1 MILLAIFVKAVSLG
15 MDVKDA
21 AWRSSC
27 SLSATIA
34 RARIMRGLL
43 LAIWTKTPCG
53 TSRHTRSMF
62 LSGFPKASL
71 PLVRSLFCTIP
82 CETMDK
88 QAASRWLRISA
99 LEAVSRLRQS
109 TEQSGLAGRQR
120 VAIIELVGAVARKW
134 FLRFVF
140 LIVKRFRWHKLVVN
154 CRGQNSR
161 LSLRR
166 SRNGLQLRPNRELDW
181 KKGNGGENIRPL
193 FSILVYKT
201 RFRSYNPVSRF
212 SLRKPRVSLR
222 NKKGIESYAITRKK
236 ILEGVKDAIE
246 AAMEQPAN
254 WSCIVAV
261 NGQGQIVRT
270 EFPCGGSHKYNDKEV
285 GEVSYFTVN
294 GWGDWD
300 PESKDFQY
308 NVALRVES
316 FGDGLDWEELQTD
329 LETIGVELLG
339 ARDSKLLEKME
350 EIKCIGIKNLEKGT
364 PLYRFFKKQQREFR
378 KHRETAR

>member
-1 MILLAIFVKAVSLG
+1 M
-15 MDVKDA
+15 
-21 AWRSSC
+21 
-27 SLSATIA
+27 
-34 RARIMRGLL
+34 
-43 LAIWTKTPCG
+43 P
-53 TSRHTRSMF
+53 
-62 LSGFPKASL
+62 
-71 PLVRSLFCTIP
+71 
-82 CETMDK
+82 
-88 QAASRWLRISA
+88 
-99 LEAVSRLRQS
+99 
-109 TEQSGLAGRQR
+109 
-120 VAIIELVGAVARKW
+120 
-134 FLRFVF
+134 
-140 LIVKRFRWHKLVVN
+140 
-154 CRGQNSR
+154 
-161 LSLRR
+161 
-166 SRNGLQLRPNRELDW
+166 
-181 KKGNGGENIRPL
+181 
-193 FSILVYKT
+193 
-201 RFRSYNPVSRF
+201 
-212 SLRKPRVSLR
+212 
-222 NKKGIESYAITRKK
+222 ITRKK
-236 ILEGVKDAIE
+236 ILEGVKDALE

-350 EIKCIGIKNLEKGT
+350 EIKRIGIKNLEKGT

-378 KHRETAR
+378 KHRERLDKEMAYIVDVLRNNLDGAILSDNIAIYRHDDGHLSNHLFAGVPPIAADGSDEVVYRWEAGDYDESGDHKAAILSGCCDEYPWLKNDSNSWNDEQQAIYDGLLTDDVIETIANDLEAEYVKAE